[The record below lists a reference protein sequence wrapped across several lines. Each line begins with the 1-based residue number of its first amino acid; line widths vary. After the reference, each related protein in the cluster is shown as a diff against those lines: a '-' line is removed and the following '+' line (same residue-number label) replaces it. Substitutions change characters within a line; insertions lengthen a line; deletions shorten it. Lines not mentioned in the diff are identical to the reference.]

1 MAWLDV
7 QPGIDPDVNF
17 GQYYYAYTRGN
28 TMDRTDGGRIMKPVS
43 KTFVLAAFT
52 FLFVGIVAV
61 VLLLPTLY

>member
-1 MAWLDV
+1 
-7 QPGIDPDVNF
+7 
-17 GQYYYAYTRGN
+17 
-28 TMDRTDGGRIMKPVS
+28 MDRTDGRRIMKPVS

>member
-1 MAWLDV
+1 MAWLDAR
-7 QPGIDPDVNF
+7 PGIDQDLNF
-17 GQYYYAYTRGN
+17 GQYYYAYARSN
-28 TMDRTDGGRIMKPVS
+28 SMDQTGGGRTMKPVS